1 MERERG
7 RVREMEREREMDGWT
22 KGGRDGQTDRW
33 RERGTDRQTGRE
45 TEMERESCWC
55 ITIYTT
61 LSHSRESAHNILLQL
76 LHICNLKDIGLH
88 KHSHIHHSF

>member
-1 MERERG
+1 M
-7 RVREMEREREMDGWT
+7 REMEREGRTD
-22 KGGRDGQTDRW
+22 GGREGGTDGQM
-33 RERGTDRQTGRE
+33 DRQTGRE

-55 ITIYTT
+55 IIIYTT

-88 KHSHIHHSF
+88 KHNYIHHSF